1 VSRPPA
7 GRLVALFAVM
17 AFAFGAISVRL
28 VVLQVSQAQELQ
40 DRAFDQ
46 RVRTIDLP
54 AQRGQILDRNGAR
67 LALSTPADDVYADPQ
82 LVDDPWATATR
93 LSPLLG
99 VGVPDLVHAMTSEG
113 TFVYLAR
120 HLGRGASDRI
130 QRLALPGIGLLPTS
144 KRSYPAGSLASQVL
158 GFVGTDGVGLT
169 GLELGYQD
177 VLAGTPGERT
187 NELGLS
193 GQAIVSGVDE
203 ERAPVAGA
211 SVVTTIDRELQ
222 FQAQAALEQ
231 AVEEQGARGGT
242 VIVMD
247 PRTAEVLAMASA
259 PSFDPNAFEDAPSA
273 TYRNRAVT
281 DAYEPGSTNKVIT
294 AAAAIQERA
303 IPLGSRLTV
312 PWTMPVGDYVIHDS
326 QAHAPMQMTLGD
338 IVAESSNIGAVMV
351 ADRVGAST
359 LATYLARFGLGRAT
373 GVGFP
378 GESNG
383 IILPL
388 DQWNDTILATTAYGQ
403 GIAATP
409 LQMVSVYSTIANDGR
424 WVQPKLVRGT
434 IGPDG
439 SLEPNEAVPTRRVVS
454 AGTARM
460 VTRMLAYAVQ
470 DGTGTNAQIPGYQ
483 VAGKTGTARIP
494 TGDGSGYLE
503 GQYIASFIGFLP
515 AGDPKVV
522 VAAILDRPATVYGG
536 LAAAPLFKRVAL
548 AAIARLDIAPA
559 DRVPMPPHAL
569 PIG

>member
-7 GRLVALFAVM
+7 GRLVALFALM
-17 AFAFGAISVRL
+17 AFAFGTISMRL

-46 RVRTIDLP
+46 RVRTMDLP
-54 AQRGQILDRNGAR
+54 AQRGQIVDRNGAR

-82 LVDDPWATATR
+82 LVDDPWGTATR

-99 VGVPDLVHAMTSEG
+99 VGVPDLVHAMTSDG

-120 HLGRGASDRI
+120 QLGRGASDRV

-187 NELGLS
+187 HELGLS

-211 SVVTTIDRELQ
+211 TVVTTIDRDLQ

-247 PRTAEVLAMASA
+247 PRTAEVLAMASN
-259 PSFDPNAFEDAPSA
+259 PSFDPNAFGDAPSA

-303 IPLGSRLTV
+303 IPLGTRLTV
-312 PWTMPVGDYVIHDS
+312 PWTMPVGDYIIHDS
-326 QAHAPMQMTLGD
+326 QSHAPMQMTLGD

-351 ADRVGAST
+351 ADRLGAPA

-383 IILPL
+383 IMLPL

-439 SLEPNEAVPTRRVVS
+439 SLEPSEAAPTRRVVS
-454 AGTARM
+454 AETARM

-503 GQYIASFIGFLP
+503 GQYIASFIGYLP
-515 AGDPKVV
+515 AGDPEVV
-522 VAAILDRPATVYGG
+522 VAAILDRPAAVYGG

-548 AAIARLDIAPA
+548 AAIARLGIAPA
-559 DRVPMPPHAL
+559 DRVPLPPHAL
-569 PIG
+569 PVG

>member
-1 VSRPPA
+1 MSRPPA
-7 GRLVALFAVM
+7 GRLVALFALM
-17 AFAFGAISVRL
+17 AFAFGTISVRL

-46 RVRTIDLP
+46 RVRTMDLP
-54 AQRGQILDRNGAR
+54 AQRGQIVDRNGAR

-82 LVDDPWATATR
+82 LVDDPWGTATR

-99 VGVPDLVHAMTSEG
+99 VGVPDLVHAMTSDG

-120 HLGRGASDRI
+120 QLGRGASDRV

-187 NELGLS
+187 HELGLS

-203 ERAPVAGA
+203 ERAPIAGA
-211 SVVTTIDRELQ
+211 TVVTTIDRDLQ

-247 PRTAEVLAMASA
+247 PRTAEVLAMASN
-259 PSFDPNAFEDAPSA
+259 PWFDPNAFGDAPSA

-303 IPLGSRLTV
+303 IPLGTRLTV
-312 PWTMPVGDYVIHDS
+312 PWTMPVGDYIIHDS
-326 QAHAPMQMTLGD
+326 QSHAPMQMTLGD

-351 ADRVGAST
+351 ADRLGAPT

-439 SLEPNEAVPTRRVVS
+439 SLAPNEAAPTRRVVS
-454 AGTARM
+454 VETARM

-503 GQYIASFIGFLP
+503 GQYIASFIGYLP
-515 AGDPKVV
+515 AGDPEVV
-522 VAAILDRPATVYGG
+522 VAAILDRPAAVYGG

-548 AAIARLDIAPA
+548 AAIARLGIAPA
-559 DRVPMPPHAL
+559 DRVPLPPHAL
-569 PIG
+569 PVG

>member
-1 VSRPPA
+1 MSRLPA
-7 GRLVALFAVM
+7 GRLVALFALM
-17 AFAFGAISVRL
+17 AFAFGTISVRL

-46 RVRTIDLP
+46 RVRTMDLP
-54 AQRGQILDRNGAR
+54 AQRGQIVDRNGAR

-82 LVDDPWATATR
+82 LVDDPWGTATR

-99 VGVPDLVHAMTSEG
+99 VGVPDLVHAMTSDG

-120 HLGRGASDRI
+120 QLGRGASDRV

-187 NELGLS
+187 HELGLS

-203 ERAPVAGA
+203 ERAPIAGA
-211 SVVTTIDRELQ
+211 TVVTTIDRDLQ

-247 PRTAEVLAMASA
+247 PRTAEVLAMASN
-259 PSFDPNAFEDAPSA
+259 PSFDPNAFGDAPSA

-303 IPLGSRLTV
+303 IPLGTRLTV
-312 PWTMPVGDYVIHDS
+312 PWTMPVGDYIIHDS
-326 QAHAPMQMTLGD
+326 QSHAPMQMTLGD

-351 ADRVGAST
+351 ADRLGAPA

-439 SLEPNEAVPTRRVVS
+439 SLEPTEPAPTRRVVS

-503 GQYIASFIGFLP
+503 GQYIASFIGYLP
-515 AGDPKVV
+515 AGDPEVV
-522 VAAILDRPATVYGG
+522 VAAILDRPAAVYGG
-536 LAAAPLFKRVAL
+536 LAAAPLFRRVAL
-548 AAIARLDIAPA
+548 AAIARLRIAPA
-559 DRVPMPPHAL
+559 DRVPLPPHAL
-569 PIG
+569 PVG

>member
-1 VSRPPA
+1 MSRPPA
-7 GRLVALFAVM
+7 GRLVALFALM
-17 AFAFGAISVRL
+17 AFAFGTISVRL

-46 RVRTIDLP
+46 RVRTMDLP
-54 AQRGQILDRNGAR
+54 AQRGQIVDRNGAR

-82 LVDDPWATATR
+82 LVDDPWGTATR

-99 VGVPDLVHAMTSEG
+99 VGVPDLVHAMTSDG

-120 HLGRGASDRI
+120 QLGRGASDRV

-187 NELGLS
+187 HELGLS

-203 ERAPVAGA
+203 ERAPIAGA
-211 SVVTTIDRELQ
+211 TVVTTIDRDLQ
-222 FQAQAALEQ
+222 FQAQAALEH
-231 AVEEQGARGGT
+231 AVAEQGARGGT

-247 PRTAEVLAMASA
+247 PRTAEVLAMASN
-259 PSFDPNAFEDAPSA
+259 PSFDPNAFGDAPSA

-303 IPLGSRLTV
+303 IPLGTRLTV
-312 PWTMPVGDYVIHDS
+312 PWTMPVGDYIIHDS
-326 QAHAPMQMTLGD
+326 QSHAPMQMTLGD

-351 ADRVGAST
+351 ADRLGAPA

-439 SLEPNEAVPTRRVVS
+439 SLEPNEAAPTRRVVS
-454 AGTARM
+454 AETARM

-503 GQYIASFIGFLP
+503 GQYIASFIGYLP
-515 AGDPKVV
+515 AGDPEVV
-522 VAAILDRPATVYGG
+522 VAAILDRPAAVYGG

-548 AAIARLDIAPA
+548 AAIARLGIAPA
-559 DRVPMPPHAL
+559 DRVPLPPHAL
-569 PIG
+569 PVG

>member
-7 GRLVALFAVM
+7 GRLVALFALM

-46 RVRTIDLP
+46 RVRTMDLP

-82 LVDDPWATATR
+82 LVDDPWGTATR

-99 VGVPDLVHAMTSEG
+99 VGVPDLVQAMTSDG

-120 HLGRGASDRI
+120 QLSRGASDRV

-144 KRSYPAGSLASQVL
+144 KRTYPAGSLASQVL

-187 NELGLS
+187 HELGLS

-203 ERAPVAGA
+203 ERAPIAGA
-211 SVVTTIDRELQ
+211 TVVTTIDRDLQ

-247 PRTAEVLAMASA
+247 PRTAEVLAMASN
-259 PSFDPNAFEDAPSA
+259 PWFDPNAFGDAPSA

-303 IPLGSRLTV
+303 IPLGTRLTV
-312 PWTMPVGDYVIHDS
+312 PWTMPVGDYIIHDS
-326 QAHAPMQMTLGD
+326 QPHAPMQMTLGD

-351 ADRVGAST
+351 ADRLGAPA
-359 LATYLARFGLGRAT
+359 LATYLARFGLGRET

-439 SLEPNEAVPTRRVVS
+439 SLEPSEPAPTRRVVS

-503 GQYIASFIGFLP
+503 GQYIASFIGYLP
-515 AGDPKVV
+515 AGDPEVV
-522 VAAILDRPATVYGG
+522 VAAILDRPAAVYGG

-548 AAIARLDIAPA
+548 AAIARLGIAPA
-559 DRVPMPPHAL
+559 DRVPLPPHAL

>member
-7 GRLVALFAVM
+7 GRLVALFALM

-46 RVRTIDLP
+46 RVRTMDLP
-54 AQRGQILDRNGAR
+54 AQRGQIVDRNGAR

-82 LVDDPWATATR
+82 LVDDPWGTATR

-99 VGVPDLVHAMTSEG
+99 VGVPDLVQAMTSDG

-120 HLGRGASDRI
+120 QLGRGASDRV

-187 NELGLS
+187 HELGLS

-203 ERAPVAGA
+203 ERAPIAGA
-211 SVVTTIDRELQ
+211 TVVTTIDRDLQ

-247 PRTAEVLAMASA
+247 PRTAEVLAMASN
-259 PSFDPNAFEDAPSA
+259 PWFDPNAFGDAPSA

-303 IPLGSRLTV
+303 IPLGTRLTV
-312 PWTMPVGDYVIHDS
+312 PWTIPVGDYIIHDS
-326 QAHAPMQMTLGD
+326 QSHAPMQMTLGD

-351 ADRVGAST
+351 ADRLGAPA

-439 SLEPNEAVPTRRVVS
+439 SLEPSEPAPTRRVVS

-503 GQYIASFIGFLP
+503 GQYIASFIGYLP
-515 AGDPKVV
+515 AGDPEVV
-522 VAAILDRPATVYGG
+522 VAAILDRPAAVYGG

-548 AAIARLDIAPA
+548 AAIARLGIAPA
-559 DRVPMPPHAL
+559 DRVPLPPHAL
-569 PIG
+569 PVG

>member
-7 GRLVALFAVM
+7 GRLVALFALM

-46 RVRTIDLP
+46 RVRTMDLP
-54 AQRGQILDRNGAR
+54 AQRGQIVDRNGAR

-82 LVDDPWATATR
+82 LVDDPWGTATR

-99 VGVPDLVHAMTSEG
+99 VGVPDLVQAMTSDG

-120 HLGRGASDRI
+120 QLSRGASDRV

-187 NELGLS
+187 HELGLS

-203 ERAPVAGA
+203 ERAPIAGA
-211 SVVTTIDRELQ
+211 TVVTTIDRDLQ

-231 AVEEQGARGGT
+231 AVEEQGARGGI

-247 PRTAEVLAMASA
+247 PRTAEVLAMASN
-259 PSFDPNAFEDAPSA
+259 PWFDPNAFGDAPSA

-303 IPLGSRLTV
+303 IPIGTRLTV
-312 PWTMPVGDYVIHDS
+312 PWTMPVGDYIIHDS
-326 QAHAPMQMTLGD
+326 QPHAPMQMTLGD

-351 ADRVGAST
+351 ADRLGAPT

-439 SLEPNEAVPTRRVVS
+439 SLQPNEAAPTRRVVS
-454 AGTARM
+454 AETARM
-460 VTRMLAYAVQ
+460 VTRMLAYAVE

-503 GQYIASFIGFLP
+503 GQYIASFIGYLP
-515 AGDPKVV
+515 AGDPEVV
-522 VAAILDRPATVYGG
+522 VAAILDRPAAVYGG

-548 AAIARLDIAPA
+548 AAIARLGIAPA
-559 DRVPMPPHAL
+559 DRVALPPHGL
-569 PIG
+569 PVG

>member
-1 VSRPPA
+1 MSRPPA
-7 GRLVALFAVM
+7 GRLVALFALM

-46 RVRTIDLP
+46 RVRTMDLP
-54 AQRGQILDRNGAR
+54 AQRGQIVDRNGAR

-82 LVDDPWATATR
+82 LVDDPWGTATR

-99 VGVPDLVHAMTSEG
+99 VGVPDLVHAMTSDG

-120 HLGRGASDRI
+120 QLGRGTSDRI

-187 NELGLS
+187 HELGLS

-203 ERAPVAGA
+203 ERAPIAGA
-211 SVVTTIDRELQ
+211 TVVTTIDRDLQ
-222 FQAQAALEQ
+222 FQAQVALEQ

-247 PRTAEVLAMASA
+247 PRTAEVLAMASN
-259 PSFDPNAFEDAPSA
+259 PWFDPNAFGDAPSA

-303 IPLGSRLTV
+303 IPLGTRLTV
-312 PWTMPVGDYVIHDS
+312 PWTMPVGDYIIHDS
-326 QAHAPMQMTLGD
+326 QPHAPMQMTLGD

-351 ADRVGAST
+351 ADRLGAPA
-359 LATYLARFGLGRAT
+359 LATYLARFGLGRPT

-439 SLEPNEAVPTRRVVS
+439 SLEPSETAPTRRVVS

-503 GQYIASFIGFLP
+503 GQYIASFIGYLP
-515 AGDPKVV
+515 AGDPEVV
-522 VAAILDRPATVYGG
+522 VAAILDRPSAVYGG

-548 AAIARLDIAPA
+548 AAIARLGIAPA
-559 DRVPMPPHAL
+559 DRVPLSPHAL
-569 PIG
+569 PVG

>member
-1 VSRPPA
+1 MSRPPA
-7 GRLVALFAVM
+7 GRLVALFALM
-17 AFAFGAISVRL
+17 AFALGAISVRL

-82 LVDDPWATATR
+82 LVDDPWGTATR

-99 VGVPDLVHAMTSEG
+99 VGVPDLVHEMISDG

-120 HLGRGASDRI
+120 QLGRGASERI
-130 QRLALPGIGLLPTS
+130 QRLAMPGIGLLPTS

-158 GFVGTDGVGLT
+158 GFVGTDGLGLT

-187 NELGLS
+187 HELGLS

-203 ERAPVAGA
+203 ERAPIAGA
-211 SVVTTIDRELQ
+211 TVVTTIDRDLQ

-247 PRTAEVLAMASA
+247 PRTAEVLAMASN
-259 PSFDPNAFEDAPSA
+259 PSFDPNAFGDAPSA

-303 IPLGSRLTV
+303 IPLGTRLTV
-312 PWTMPVGDYVIHDS
+312 PWTMPVGDYIIHDS
-326 QAHAPMQMTLGD
+326 QSHAPMQMTLGD

-351 ADRVGAST
+351 ADRLGAPA

-409 LQMVSVYSTIANDGR
+409 LQMVSVYSTIANEGR

-439 SLEPNEAVPTRRVVS
+439 SLEPNEAAPTRRVVS
-454 AGTARM
+454 AETARM

-503 GQYIASFIGFLP
+503 GQYIASFIGYLP
-515 AGDPKVV
+515 AGDPEVV
-522 VAAILDRPATVYGG
+522 VAAILDRPAAVYGG

-548 AAIARLDIAPA
+548 AAIARLGIAPA
-559 DRVPMPPHAL
+559 DRVPLPPHAL
-569 PIG
+569 PVG

>member
-1 VSRPPA
+1 VSRPPT

-259 PSFDPNAFEDAPSA
+259 PSFDPNAFEEAPSA

-559 DRVPMPPHAL
+559 DRVPVPPHAL
-569 PIG
+569 PVG